1 MTKLQ
6 NLLNQQAEARN
17 IEALRALTWMEL
29 DRQSEDEITS
39 IIENEIKEQDL
50 SLSENVEVVF
60 KDDSLIFVD
69 MEQFQEIKKRFS
81 ERKKELYIS
90 DRYRLMTVNF
100 RESYSDKSSDRF
112 KAVRVAS
119 LTNVVDEVGFSL
131 VEGTYYQTSTKEEI
145 QKRIETL
152 DTVNSINKFLL
163 RFGLERLL
171 NTVNDIFSFD
181 YDEVNKIKERY
192 YEISKLIR
200 EAEKEEKQ
208 NKIEELIATVK
219 SDKGLDIEVDESKW
233 IKGLTM
239 TLNWQ
244 TLIPGISNL
253 KIVDSSASGK
263 TVTIEIV
270 NTRGDVRRYDKV
282 RLAYVE
288 EFVAKY
294 LKEKKFQEDRL
305 AQEAVTA

>member
-6 NLLNQQAEARN
+6 NLLNQQAEARK
-17 IEALRALTWMEL
+17 TWMEL
-29 DRQSEDEITS
+29 DKQSEDEITS

-112 KAVRVAS
+112 KAVRVES
-119 LTNVVDEVGFSL
+119 LTNVVDEVGFTL
-131 VEGTYYQTSTKEEI
+131 QERNYYRTSTEEEI
-145 QKRIETL
+145 QKRVKTL
-152 DTVNSINKFLL
+152 DMVNSINKFLL
-163 RFGLERLL
+163 GFGLERLL

-181 YDEVNKIKERY
+181 YDEVNKIKERD

-208 NKIEELIATVK
+208 NKIEELLAAVK
-219 SDKGLDIEVDESKW
+219 SDNGLDIEVDESKW
-233 IKGLTM
+233 RKGLTM

-244 TLIPGISNL
+244 TLIHEISNL

-263 TVTIEIV
+263 TVTIETV
-270 NTRGDVRRYDKV
+270 NTRGDVRRYNKV

-288 EFVAKY
+288 GFVAKY

-305 AQEAVTA
+305 AQEAVIERRRRFTA

>member
-6 NLLNQQAEARN
+6 NLLNQQAEARK
-17 IEALRALTWMEL
+17 TWMEL

-112 KAVRVAS
+112 KAVRVES
-119 LTNVVDEVGFSL
+119 LTNVVDEVGFTL
-131 VEGTYYQTSTKEEI
+131 QERNYYRTSTEEEI
-145 QKRIETL
+145 QKRVKTL
-152 DTVNSINKFLL
+152 DMVNSINKFLL
-163 RFGLERLL
+163 GFGLERLL

-181 YDEVNKIKERY
+181 YDEVNKIKERD

-208 NKIEELIATVK
+208 NKIEELLAAVK
-219 SDKGLDIEVDESKW
+219 SDNGLDIEVDESKW
-233 IKGLTM
+233 RKGLTM

-244 TLIPGISNL
+244 TLIHEISNL

-263 TVTIEIV
+263 TVTIETV
-270 NTRGDVRRYDKV
+270 NTRGDVRRYNKV

-288 EFVAKY
+288 GFVAKY

-305 AQEAVTA
+305 AQETVIERRRRFTA

>member
-6 NLLNQQAEARN
+6 NLLNQQAEARK
-17 IEALRALTWMEL
+17 TWMEL

-112 KAVRVAS
+112 KAVRVES
-119 LTNVVDEVGFSL
+119 LTNVVDEVGFTL
-131 VEGTYYQTSTKEEI
+131 QERNYYRTSTEEEI
-145 QKRIETL
+145 QKRVKTL
-152 DTVNSINKFLL
+152 DMVNSINKFLL
-163 RFGLERLL
+163 GFGLERLL

-181 YDEVNKIKERY
+181 YDEVNKIKERD

-208 NKIEELIATVK
+208 NKIEELLAAVK
-219 SDKGLDIEVDESKW
+219 SDNGLDIEVDESRW
-233 IKGLTM
+233 RKGLTM

-244 TLIPGISNL
+244 TLIHEISNL

-263 TVTIEIV
+263 TVTIETV
-270 NTRGDVRRYDKV
+270 NTRGDVRRYNKV

-288 EFVAKY
+288 GFVAKY

-305 AQEAVTA
+305 AQEAVIERRRRFTA

>member
-6 NLLNQQAEARN
+6 NLLNQQAEARK
-17 IEALRALTWMEL
+17 TWMEL

-294 LKEKKFQEDRL
+294 LKEKKLQEDRL